1 MRSAQPLRS
10 RVAAAMWISCR
21 SAASRLH
28 CDKSA
33 TEFSLAALTT
43 SGAGGS
49 VGGGSG
55 DMAKTRK
62 SDGVGGS
69 GGGHLR
75 T

>member
-1 MRSAQPLRS
+1 MRSRNHTAKAYLIAER
-10 RVAAAMWISCR
+10 SCR

-75 T
+75 A